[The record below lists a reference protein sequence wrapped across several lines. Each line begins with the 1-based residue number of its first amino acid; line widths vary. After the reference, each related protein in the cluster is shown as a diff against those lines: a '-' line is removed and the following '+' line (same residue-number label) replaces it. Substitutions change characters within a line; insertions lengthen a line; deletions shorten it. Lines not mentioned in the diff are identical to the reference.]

1 MVDGS
6 FFKLEYDLWDEKVD
20 AKSLYGGAMPS
31 ENFVTTETYDR
42 DGSKKSK
49 NLHPGYVKSAAT
61 GGKKSTASSESK
73 SSGSSSDDDDIED
86 PRKALRQLKNL
97 STRGQAELR

>member
-1 MVDGS
+1 
-6 FFKLEYDLWDEKVD
+6 
-20 AKSLYGGAMPS
+20 MPS

-61 GGKKSTASSESK
+61 GRKKLSEIK
-73 SSGSSSDDDDIED
+73 SFDSSSDDDDDDIED